1 MLPPIEWSIYRARL
15 RDEMAAG
22 WIPAKQYLALVALAD
37 LVAAGDDSPTV
48 AKIAVW
54 SGVNP
59 RTVRRARATAEER
72 GLLGV
77 QPQFEPAPE
86 GSGRRRWQTANR
98 YSLTAPDEPV
108 RAKLRKSRGGQ
119 RVRPSRGRKE
129 ERRLPRVDLEAVA
142 CFMNE
147 RLALR
152 WAARRSEPTGRG

>member
-1 MLPPIEWSIYRARL
+1 MLPPIEWSTYRARL

-37 LVAAGDDSPTV
+37 LVVSGDDSPTV
-48 AKIAVW
+48 AKIAAW

-72 GLLGV
+72 GLLDV

-98 YSLTAPDEPV
+98 YSLTTPNEPV
-108 RAKLRKSRGGQ
+108 RPKLRKSRGGQ
-119 RVRPSRGRKE
+119 RVRPSKGRKE
-129 ERRLPRVDLEAVA
+129 ERMLDKVDLVAVA
-142 CFMNE
+142 GFMTE
-147 RLALR
+147 RLSRR
-152 WAARRSEPTGRG
+152 WATRRSEPIGGD